1 MALLHYMKLPIFL
14 LILGP
19 LETKSFDTNTNA
31 LMGIF
36 EMEMANCVAVF
47 CSHNFDLYV
56 PIESYRVSC
65 DQDVTL

>member
-1 MALLHYMKLPIFL
+1 MALLHYTKLPIFSL
-14 LILGP
+14 MLGP

-47 CSHNFDLYV
+47 
-56 PIESYRVSC
+56 
-65 DQDVTL
+65 